1 MQPVKH
7 IFRANAK
14 AEILGL
20 DFTPAQLSFKGQVN
34 KKFGYEIQTDKLDIF
49 GVYLAR
55 QSSVAQSYQI
65 KIALKHILGVLKVAE
80 LVDGDF
86 CCAMECISEDSAVCF
101 LFTKASNFQFNIG
114 VASVYF
120 ENKDESMIDS
130 N

>member
-1 MQPVKH
+1 M
-7 IFRANAK
+7 
-14 AEILGL
+14 
-20 DFTPAQLSFKGQVN
+20 AQ
-34 KKFGYEIQTDKLDIF
+34 T
-49 GVYLAR
+49 
-55 QSSVAQSYQI
+55 YQI

-101 LFTKASNFQFNIG
+101 LFTKAANFQFNIG

-120 ENKDESMIDS
+120 ENKDADMIDT